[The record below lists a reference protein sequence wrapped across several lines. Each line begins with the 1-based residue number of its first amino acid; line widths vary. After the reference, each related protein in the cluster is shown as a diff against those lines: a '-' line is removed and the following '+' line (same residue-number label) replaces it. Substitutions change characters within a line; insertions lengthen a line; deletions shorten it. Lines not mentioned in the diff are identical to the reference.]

1 MGLAGSSALVTAT
14 LRCLMD
20 FFSVSSSDIPKEL
33 MPQLILDVEVAE
45 LNIQAGLQDRVVQ
58 VYEGL
63 VSMDFAE
70 ELMASRGHGS
80 YREGGGSILMLAIV
94 CIPVLLFLFIYII
107 N

>member
-1 MGLAGSSALVTAT
+1 MTAT

-20 FFSVSSSDIPKEL
+20 FYCLSPSDVPKEV
-33 MPQLILDVEVAE
+33 MPQLILEVEVSE

-70 ELMASRGHGS
+70 ELMASRGHGD
-80 YREGGGSILMLAIV
+80 YRNLSPAALPQFFLAYQRDPSDSGRIHSDV
-94 CIPVLLFLFIYII
+94 RAR
-107 N
+107 